1 MMLLR
6 GSDYVSRFI
15 CIFSGRASQMTNPSV
30 VLDDDARISYDALIS
45 ISVVV
50 CALYVTALYLDYLQ
64 RVTTTFAT
72 S

>member
-1 MMLLR
+1 
-6 GSDYVSRFI
+6 
-15 CIFSGRASQMTNPSV
+15 MTNPSV